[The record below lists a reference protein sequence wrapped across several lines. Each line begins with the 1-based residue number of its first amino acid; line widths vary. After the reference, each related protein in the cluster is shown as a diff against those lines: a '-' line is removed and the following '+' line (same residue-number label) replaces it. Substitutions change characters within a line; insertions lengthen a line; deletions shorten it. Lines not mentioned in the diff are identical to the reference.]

1 MNENDSPI
9 WDMSPRGTD
18 EPLTKFWICR
28 WLIFNVYT
36 ATFEHGSD
44 SWMCLF
50 NGTIDEILGKAV
62 SHDVGFLTI
71 LWRCHDPSLQAFHH
85 EAVWYFDR
93 TVVFV
98 SNSNV

>member
-9 WDMSPRGTD
+9 WDMSARGTD
-18 EPLTKFWICR
+18 EPLT
-28 WLIFNVYT
+28 
-36 ATFEHGSD
+36 TFEHGSD

-50 NGTIDEILGKAV
+50 NGTINEILGKAV